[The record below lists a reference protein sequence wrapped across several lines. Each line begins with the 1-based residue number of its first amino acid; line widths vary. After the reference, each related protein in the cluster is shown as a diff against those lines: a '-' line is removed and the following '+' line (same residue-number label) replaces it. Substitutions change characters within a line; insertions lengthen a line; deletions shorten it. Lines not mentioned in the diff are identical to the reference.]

1 MSDEKMPAVDPVRA
15 TGVFAIGSQNGVAL
29 IFNRAVFR
37 PDEKS
42 ANPEM
47 VTSAAVDM
55 PWALVAEVHNL
66 LGAHLK
72 KLAEQ
77 QGTLPKP
84 ATEPEP
90 RAPLN

>member
-1 MSDEKMPAVDPVRA
+1 MSDEKTPAVDPVRT
-15 TGVFAIGSQNGVAL
+15 TGVFAMADDGGVTL
-29 IFNRAVFR
+29 IFNRPVFR

-47 VTSAAVDM
+47 VTSAAVAM
-55 PWALVAEVHNL
+55 PWNLAVQLHNL

-72 KLAEQ
+72 KLAEH
-77 QGTLPKP
+77 QGTLPKSQD
-84 ATEPEP
+84 PEP